1 MKKITFML
9 SLLMSMGAMT
19 TSAQVLSRTGWIVTT
34 SGECDD
40 NTSGHAAA
48 IIDGKNDTYWH
59 SNWGGGNASGDATNT
74 LPQFFQL
81 DLGSEQEFQTI
92 GYMPRPGIGDNGVVK
107 GFSLYVSDSPF
118 ETVSSSKTAAQVVN
132 GLGTPAMTGTFNYD
146 GETSASL
153 KTATASS
160 ILKGRYVLFV
170 VTDAVST
177 QINETD
183 PSKSKYF
190 ASCAEFYLAKGTTIE
205 SKTVTYHYKVD
216 GVEYATRS
224 VQCVDVTTANVPTI
238 DYLANGTITDNA
250 DGSKDVTCTTAYP
263 FVAQATFDANTAHW
277 YSMAVRAGSGNYL
290 LAAKDNG
297 KVGTITKELLGCP
310 EGIGNEMQWAFVGN
324 LKDGFKLYNKANN
337 KQVVVKQV
345 SETVNNKTTNYTQLE
360 LAENDGA
367 ALKLRKDNNGFGLY
381 ATEGNCFNRFDE
393 NRIAEWSGF
402 DDGSTFRIQE
412 PNDYILNYAAQYS
425 LYDDNGAPEGA
436 IGANSYLSV
445 AENLNAFKA
454 AYTAASA
461 EGATAEQIKA
471 LVAENEKIASAT
483 TTTMEIGKYYRL
495 YNKQHHKYACLNDNP
510 AQVTSKLIGTDNS
523 KGASS
528 VFYIENAEAGR
539 YRIKV
544 EDLTLGKAKLKNANP
559 AYGGANIELGDD
571 NYGSKGS
578 YVISHVGKTFL
589 FFDKAT
595 GSDYSYIHAGESG
608 KCMVGWEANNPAS
621 QWYVVPATDV
631 EIDMTAQGDKKY
643 ASAYLPFGVSNVAG
657 ATAYTGAL
665 NAEKNAIDMT
675 ATTAVPANTGF
686 VLVGTEDKAT
696 LTIGEAA
703 AIEGNAL
710 IGTNTGI
717 AFAEATPKANYL
729 VFGVNADKVG
739 FYTPGNVTAI
749 PANKAYINASA
760 LSVSAIA
767 LNFGNTVT
775 GINAATINNGENN
788 APIYDLSGRRVW
800 APVKG
805 GLYIQNGKK
814 LVK

>member
-19 TSAQVLSRTGWIVTT
+19 TSAQVLSRTGWTVTT

-40 NTSGHAAA
+40 SNTGHAAA

-59 SNWGGGNASGDATNT
+59 SNWGNTNGSGDTSKK

-81 DLGSEQEFQTI
+81 DLGSAQEFQTI
-92 GYMPRPGIGDNGVVK
+92 GYMPRKNVKDNGVVK
-107 GFSLYVSDSPF
+107 GYKLYVSDSPF
-118 ETVSSSKTAAQVVN
+118 ETVGNGKTAAQIVSA
-132 GLGTPAMTGTFNYD
+132 LGAPAMEGTFSYE
-146 GETSASL
+146 GENTASL
-153 KTATASS
+153 KTATATSV
-160 ILKGRYVLFV
+160 LKGRYVLFV
-170 VTDAVST
+170 VTDAVAT
-177 QINETD
+177 TND
-183 PSKSKYF
+183 HY
-190 ASCAEFYLAKGTTIE
+190 ASCAEFYLAKGATIE
-205 SKTVTYHYKVD
+205 SKTMTYHYKVD
-216 GVEYATRS
+216 GVEYATRTIS
-224 VQCVDVTTANVPTI
+224 YFDASTAPSVPTV
-238 DYLANGTITDNA
+238 DYLANGAMTKTDDSNY
-250 DGSKDVTCTTAYP
+250 DVACTTAYP
-263 FVAQATFDANTAHW
+263 FVAQTTFDANTAHW
-277 YSMAVRAGSGNYL
+277 YSMAVRANDGNHL

-324 LKDGFKLYNKANN
+324 LKDGFTLYNKANN
-337 KQVVVKQV
+337 KQIVVKQV
-345 SETVNNKTTNYTQLE
+345 TETVNNKETTYTQFD
-360 LAENDGA
+360 LADNEGA

-381 ATEGNCFNRFDE
+381 ATEGYCFNRFDQD
-393 NRIAEWSGF
+393 RIAQWEGF

-412 PNDYILNYAAQYS
+412 PNDYVLNYAAQYS

-436 IGANSYLSV
+436 IGANSYLNV
-445 AENLNAFKA
+445 AENLNAFKTAYEA
-454 AYTAASA
+454 AKA
-461 EGATAEQIKA
+461 GATTETLKA
-471 LVAENEKIASAT
+471 LAAQNKKVKDGLGETIQA
-483 TTTMEIGKYYRL
+483 GKYYRL
-495 YNKQHHKYACLNDNP
+495 VNA
-510 AQVTSKLIGTDNS
+510 NS
-523 KGASS
+523 KRTLYFDASGVMKSADNVSKSATS
-528 VFYIENAEAGR
+528 VVKFENAETGR
-539 YRIKV
+539 FRMKLEGKTFGKRVGNNQAI
-544 EDLTLGKAKLKNANP
+544 TLEA
-559 AYGGANIELGDD
+559 D
-571 NYGSKGS
+571 NSGNKGS
-578 YVISHVGKTFL
+578 YKVVQVGTHFAFYDMVSNVSDRSYLHCNGSAANTLFAWDAGDINSPSRWFVI
-589 FFDKAT
+589 
-595 GSDYSYIHAGESG
+595 
-608 KCMVGWEANNPAS
+608 
-621 QWYVVPATDV
+621 PATDV
-631 EIDMTAQGDKKY
+631 EIDMTAQGDNTY
-643 ASAYLPFGVSNVAG
+643 ASAYLPFDVSNVAG

-686 VLVGTEDKAT
+686 VLVGTADKAT

-760 LSVSAIA
+760 LSASAIA

>member
-9 SLLMSMGAMT
+9 SLLMSMGSMT
-19 TSAQVLSRTGWIVTT
+19 TSAQVLPRAGWTITT
-34 SGECDD
+34 SSECDD
-40 NTSGHAAA
+40 SGYGHAAA
-48 IIDGKNDTYWH
+48 IIDGNNNSFWH
-59 SNWGGGNASGDATNT
+59 SNWGGYNASGDMSKRM
-74 LPQFFQL
+74 PQFFQV

-92 GYMPRPGIGDNGVVK
+92 GYMPRTQLDANGVVK
-107 GFSLYVSDSPF
+107 GYKLYVSNSPF
-118 ETVSSSKTAAQVVN
+118 ETVSGSKTAAQIVSA
-132 GLGTPAMTGTFNYD
+132 LGDPAMEGTFSYD

-153 KTATASS
+153 KTATATSA
-160 ILKGRYVLFV
+160 LKGRYVLFV
-170 VTDAVST
+170 VTDAVT
-177 QINETD
+177 KEAPNC
-183 PSKSKYF
+183 F
-190 ASCAEFYLAKGTTIE
+190 ATCAEFYLAKGSTIE
-205 SKTVTYHYKVD
+205 SKTMTYHYKVD

-224 VQCVDVTTANVPTI
+224 VQYVDASTAAVPTI

-250 DGSKDVTCTTAYP
+250 DGSKDVACTTTYP
-263 FVAQATFDANTAHW
+263 FVAQTTFDANTAHW
-277 YSMAVRAGSGNYL
+277 YSMAVRAGEGNYL

-310 EGIGNEMQWAFVGN
+310 EGIGDEMQWAFVGN

-360 LAENDGA
+360 LAENDGV

-381 ATEGNCFNRFDE
+381 ATEGNCFNRFEE

-412 PNDYILNYAAQYS
+412 PSGYVLNYAAQYS

-454 AYTAASA
+454 AYEAAKA
-461 EGATAEQIKA
+461 GVTTETLNALAAQNKKVEEGLGETIQA
-471 LVAENEKIASAT
+471 
-483 TTTMEIGKYYRL
+483 GKYYRL
-495 YNKQHHKYACLNDNP
+495 VNAASKKTLYFDASGVMKSADNVSKS
-510 AQVTSKLIGTDNS
+510 ATSVVK
-523 KGASS
+523 
-528 VFYIENAEAGR
+528 FENAETGR
-539 YRIKV
+539 FRMKLEGKTFGKRVGNNQAI
-544 EDLTLGKAKLKNANP
+544 TLEA
-559 AYGGANIELGDD
+559 D
-571 NYGSKGS
+571 NSGNKGS
-578 YVISHVGKTFL
+578 YKVVQVGTHFAFYDMVSNVSDRSYLHCNGSAANTL
-589 FFDKAT
+589 FAWD
-595 GSDYSYIHAGESG
+595 AGEINS
-608 KCMVGWEANNPAS
+608 PS
-621 QWYVVPATDV
+621 RWYVIPATDV

-643 ASAYLPFGVSNVAG
+643 ASAYLPFAVSNVAN
-657 ATAYTGAL
+657 ATAYTGVL
-665 NAEKNAIDMT
+665 NAEKTAIDMT
-675 ATTAVPANTGF
+675 ATTSVPANTGF
-686 VLVGTEDKAT
+686 VLVGTENKAT
-696 LTIGEAA
+696 LTIGTAD

-729 VFGVNADKVG
+729 VFGVNNGTVG

-760 LSVSAIA
+760 LSASAIA

>member
-19 TSAQVLSRTGWIVTT
+19 TSAQVLPRAGWTITT
-34 SGECDD
+34 SSECDD
-40 NTSGHAAA
+40 SDYGHAAA
-48 IIDGKNDTYWH
+48 IIDGNNNSFWH
-59 SNWGGGNASGDATNT
+59 SNWGGYNASGDASKRM
-74 LPQFFQL
+74 PQFFQV

-92 GYMPRPGIGDNGVVK
+92 GYMPRTQLDANGVVK
-107 GFSLYVSDSPF
+107 GYKLYVSNSPF
-118 ETVSSSKTAAQVVN
+118 ETVSSSKTAAQIVSA
-132 GLGTPAMTGTFNYD
+132 LGDPAMEGTFSYD

-153 KTATASS
+153 KTATAKSA
-160 ILKGRYVLFV
+160 LKGRYVLFV
-170 VTDAVST
+170 VTDAVTKESPNCYAT
-177 QINETD
+177 
-183 PSKSKYF
+183 
-190 ASCAEFYLAKGTTIE
+190 CAEFYLAKGPTIE

-224 VQCVDVTTANVPTI
+224 VQYVDASTANVPTI
-238 DYLANGTITDNA
+238 DYLANGAMTKTDDSNY
-250 DGSKDVTCTTAYP
+250 DVTCTTTYP

-277 YSMAVRAGSGNYL
+277 YSMAVRAGEGNYL

-297 KVGTITKELLGCP
+297 RVGTITKGTLPDGCP
-310 EGIGNEMQWAFVGN
+310 EGIADEMQWAFVGN

-345 SETVNNKTTNYTQLE
+345 SETKDNKTTNYTLLE

-381 ATEGNCFNRFDE
+381 ATEGNCFNRYDE
-393 NRIAEWSGF
+393 SHIAEWDGF

-412 PNDYILNYAAQYS
+412 PNDYVLQYAARFA
-425 LYDDNGAPEGA
+425 LVDDSDAPEGA

-445 AENLNAFKA
+445 AENSNTFKA
-454 AYTAASA
+454 AYAAASA

-471 LVAENEKIASAT
+471 LAAENGKVAAAT

-495 YNKQHHKYACLNDNP
+495 YNKAHKKYVCLNDNP
-510 AQVTSKLIGTDNS
+510 AQVTSKLIGTVNG

-528 VFYIENAEAGR
+528 VFYIENAETGR

-544 EDLTLGKAKLKNANP
+544 GDLTLGKASKSN
-559 AYGGANIELGDD
+559 NIELGDN
-571 NYGSKGS
+571 NYGNKGS
-578 YVISHVGKTFL
+578 YVISHAGKIFW

-595 GSDYSYIHAGESG
+595 NSNYSYIHAANNGAN
-608 KCMVGWEANNPAS
+608 MVGWEAQSDTYAS

-643 ASAYLPFGVSNVAG
+643 ASAYLPFDVSNVAG

-675 ATTAVPANTGF
+675 ATTAVPANNGF

-710 IGTNTGI
+710 TGTNTGI
-717 AFAEATPKANYL
+717 AFGDAAPKANYL
-729 VFGVNADKVG
+729 VFGVNDGTVG

-760 LSVSAIA
+760 VSNGAIS

>member
-19 TSAQVLSRTGWIVTT
+19 TSAQMLSREGWTVTT

-40 NTSGHAAA
+40 NGSGHAAA
-48 IIDGKNDTYWH
+48 IIDGDNSTYWH
-59 SNWGGGNASGDATNT
+59 SRYNGGSNASGDATYK
-74 LPQFFQL
+74 LPQFFVI
-81 DLGSEQEFQTI
+81 DLGKETTFGSI
-92 GYMPRPGIGDNGVVK
+92 GYVPRPNLGNGAATSFKLYVNNT
-107 GFSLYVSDSPF
+107 GFASVSDSK
-118 ETVSSSKTAAQVVN
+118 SAASIVN
-132 GLGTPAMTGTFNYD
+132 ALGEPAISGTFTYAN
-146 GETSASL
+146 GEGQTIKKAGS
-153 KTATASS
+153 TTE
-160 ILKGRYVLFV
+160 LKGRYVMFV
-170 VTDAVST
+170 VTGS
-177 QINETD
+177 NNG
-183 PSKSKYF
+183 SH
-190 ASCAEFYLAKGTTIE
+190 ASCAEFYLSTELFKN
-205 SKTVTYHYKVD
+205 VTYHYMVD
-216 GVEYATRS
+216 GKEVATKTVGFPS
-224 VQCVDVTTANVPTI
+224 SEEPVAPVLAFITNGVVTKTDDSNYNVACTSNIPFTAAESYDAATAKWYVI
-238 DYLANGTITDNA
+238 DMHNNQANLLWKGNDDNSIA
-250 DGSKDVTCTTAYP
+250 IEAIGKTTSP
-263 FVAQATFDANTAHW
+263 SLLSD
-277 YSMAVRAGSGNYL
+277 NY
-290 LAAKDNG
+290 
-297 KVGTITKELLGCP
+297 
-310 EGIGNEMQWAFVGN
+310 QWTFVGN
-324 LKDGFKLYNKANN
+324 IVDGYKLYNKATN
-337 KQVVVKQV
+337 KAAAFSGSSLAL
-345 SETVNNKTTNYTQLE
+345 SETGDAFKIAASTGSNK
-360 LAENDGA
+360 A
-367 ALKLRKDNNGFGLY
+367 NGFCFY
-381 ATEGNCFNRFDE
+381 KTEGNYLNHQGTGIKTWTSADE
-393 NRIAEWSGF
+393 
-402 DDGSTFRIQE
+402 GSTMHVQAPESYPLAYAQTFV
-412 PNDYILNYAAQYS
+412 NYS
-425 LYDDNGAPEGA
+425 DEGAPEEA
-436 IGANSYLSV
+436 IGANAYLAV

-461 EGATAEQIKA
+461 EGATAEQIKTLEEQNA
-471 LVAENEKIASAT
+471 KVAAGNTS
-483 TTTMEIGKYYRL
+483 TMEVGKYYRL

-510 AQVTSKLIGTDNS
+510 AQVTSKLSGTVNG

-528 VFYIENAEAGR
+528 VFYIENAEAGSGR

-544 EDLTLGKAKLKNANP
+544 EGLTLGKAKLNA
-559 AYGGANIELGDD
+559 GGGSGANIELGDD

-578 YVISHVGKTFL
+578 YAISHVGKTFL
-589 FFDKAT
+589 FFDQAT
-595 GSDYSYIHAGESG
+595 GSNYSYIHGGESG
-608 KCMVGWEANNPAS
+608 TCMVGWEANSEAS
-621 QWYVVPATDV
+621 QWYVIPATDV
-631 EIDMTAQGDKKY
+631 EIAMTAQGGKKY

-665 NAEKNAIDMT
+665 NADKNAIDMT

-696 LTIGEAA
+696 LTIGTAT

-729 VFGVNADKVG
+729 VFGVNNDKVG

-760 LSVSAIA
+760 VENSAIA

>member
-19 TSAQVLSRTGWIVTT
+19 TSAQVLQRAGWTVTT

-40 NTSGHAAA
+40 SNTGHAAA

-59 SNWGGGNASGDATNT
+59 SNWGNTNGSGDTSKK

-81 DLGSEQEFQTI
+81 DLGSAQDFQTI
-92 GYMPRPGIGDNGVVK
+92 GYMPRKNVKANGVVK
-107 GFSLYVSDSPF
+107 GYKLYVSDSPF
-118 ETVSSSKTAAQVVN
+118 ETVGNGKTAAQIVSA
-132 GLGTPAMTGTFNYD
+132 LGDPAMEGTFSYE
-146 GETSASL
+146 GENASL
-153 KTATASS
+153 KTATATSV
-160 ILKGRYVLFV
+160 LRGRYVLFV
-170 VTDAVST
+170 VTDAVAT
-177 QINETD
+177 TND
-183 PSKSKYF
+183 HY

-205 SKTVTYHYKVD
+205 PKTMTYHYKVD
-216 GVEYATRS
+216 GVEYATRTI
-224 VQCVDVTTANVPTI
+224 QYVDASTAPSVPTV

-250 DGSKDVTCTTAYP
+250 DGSKDVACTTAYP
-263 FVAQATFDANTAHW
+263 FVAQTTFDANTAHW
-277 YSMAVRAGSGNYL
+277 YSMAVRANDGNHL

-324 LKDGFKLYNKANN
+324 LKDGFTLYNKANN
-337 KQVVVKQV
+337 KQIVVKQV
-345 SETVNNKTTNYTQLE
+345 TETVNNKETTYTQFD
-360 LAENDGA
+360 LADNEGA

-381 ATEGNCFNRFDE
+381 ATEGYCFNRFDQD
-393 NRIAEWSGF
+393 RIAQWEGF

-412 PNDYILNYAAQYS
+412 PNDYVLNYAAQYS

-436 IGANSYLSV
+436 IGANSYLNV

-454 AYTAASA
+454 AYTAAKA
-461 EGATAEQIKA
+461 GATTETLNA
-471 LVAENEKIASAT
+471 LAAQNKKVEEGLGETIQA
-483 TTTMEIGKYYRL
+483 GKYYRL
-495 YNKQHHKYACLNDNP
+495 VNAASKKTLYFDASGVMKSADNVSKS
-510 AQVTSKLIGTDNS
+510 ATSVVK
-523 KGASS
+523 
-528 VFYIENAEAGR
+528 FENAETGR
-539 YRIKV
+539 FRMKLEGKTFGKRVGNNQAI
-544 EDLTLGKAKLKNANP
+544 TLEA
-559 AYGGANIELGDD
+559 D
-571 NYGSKGS
+571 NSGNKGS
-578 YVISHVGKTFL
+578 YKVVQVGTHFAFYDMVSNVSDRSYLHCNGSAANTL
-589 FFDKAT
+589 FAWD
-595 GSDYSYIHAGESG
+595 AGDINS
-608 KCMVGWEANNPAS
+608 PS
-621 QWYVVPATDV
+621 RWYVIPATDV

-643 ASAYLPFGVSNVAG
+643 ASAYLPFAVSNVAG

-665 NAEKNAIDMT
+665 NAEKNTIDMT
-675 ATTAVPANTGF
+675 ATTSVPANTGF

-710 IGTNTGI
+710 TGTNTGI

-760 LSVSAIA
+760 ITGSAIA

>member
-19 TSAQVLSRTGWIVTT
+19 TSAQVLSRTGWTVTT

-40 NTSGHAAA
+40 SGTGHAAA
-48 IIDGKNDTYWH
+48 IIDGNNNTYWH
-59 SNWGGGNASGDATNT
+59 SNWGGGNASGDTSKK
-74 LPQFFQL
+74 LPQFFQV
-81 DLGSEQEFQTI
+81 DLGSEQEFQSI
-92 GYMPRPGIGDNGVVK
+92 GYMPRPKVTDNGAVK
-107 GFSLYVSDSPF
+107 GYKLYVSNSPF
-118 ETVSSSKTAAQVVN
+118 ETVSSSKTAAQIVSE
-132 GLGTPAMTGTFNYD
+132 LGEPAMAGTFSYD

-153 KTATASS
+153 KTATATSV
-160 ILKGRYVLFV
+160 LKGRYVLFV
-170 VTDAVST
+170 VTDAVT
-177 QINETD
+177 TEGNV
-183 PSKSKYF
+183 Y
-190 ASCAEFYLAKGTTIE
+190 ASCAEFYLAKGPA
-205 SKTVTYHYKVD
+205 KTMTYHYMVD

-224 VQCVDVTTANVPTI
+224 VQYLDETITDLSNVPTVA
-238 DYLANGTITDNA
+238 YLTNGAVTNTDDSNK
-250 DGSKDVTCTTAYP
+250 SVTCTTAYP
-263 FVAQATFDANTAHW
+263 FVAQTTFDANTAHW
-277 YSMAVRAGSGNYL
+277 YSMAVRAGSGNNL

-297 KVGTITKELLGCP
+297 KVGTITKELPLFGCP
-310 EGIGNEMQWAFVGN
+310 EGIADEMQWAFVGN
-324 LKDGFKLYNKANN
+324 LKDGFKLYNKANS

-345 SETVNNKTTNYTQLE
+345 TEGEGEEQRTYTQLE

-393 NRIAEWSGF
+393 SHIAEWSGF

-412 PNDYILNYAAQYS
+412 PSDYVLNYAAQYS

-454 AYTAASA
+454 AYEAAKA
-461 EGATAEQIKA
+461 GVTTETLNA
-471 LVAENEKIASAT
+471 LVAQNKKVEEGLGETIQA
-483 TTTMEIGKYYRL
+483 GKYYRL
-495 YNKQHHKYACLNDNP
+495 VNAASKKTLYFDASGVMKSADNVSKS
-510 AQVTSKLIGTDNS
+510 ATSVVTFDNAETGRFRMKLEGKTFGKRVGDNRAITLEADNS
-523 KGASS
+523 
-528 VFYIENAEAGR
+528 
-539 YRIKV
+539 
-544 EDLTLGKAKLKNANP
+544 
-559 AYGGANIELGDD
+559 D
-571 NYGSKGS
+571 NKGS
-578 YVISHVGKTFL
+578 YKVVQVGKHFAFYDIVSNVSDRSYLHCNASAANTL
-589 FFDKAT
+589 FAWD
-595 GSDYSYIHAGESG
+595 AGEINS
-608 KCMVGWEANNPAS
+608 PS
-621 QWYVVPATDV
+621 RWYVIPATDV

-665 NAEKNAIDMT
+665 NADKNAIDMT
-675 ATTAVPANTGF
+675 ATTSVPANTGF
-686 VLVGTEDKAT
+686 VLVGTENKAT
-696 LTIGEAA
+696 LTIGTAD

-710 IGTNTGI
+710 TGTNTGI

-760 LSVSAIA
+760 LSASAIA

>member
-19 TSAQVLSRTGWIVTT
+19 TSAQVLSRTGWSVTV
-34 SGECDD
+34 SGEQPHD
-40 NTSGHAAA
+40 GGGKAAL
-48 IIDGKNDTYWH
+48 IDGDNSTFWH
-59 SNWGGGNASGDATNT
+59 SRYDANRGSGDVTKT
-74 LPQFFQL
+74 LPQFFVI
-81 DLGSEQEFQTI
+81 DLGKETAFKTI
-92 GYMPRPGIGDNGVVK
+92 GYMPRPGGGNGRVTAFK
-107 GFSLYVSDSPF
+107 LYVSNTEF
-118 ETVSSSKTAAQVVN
+118 ESVSNDKSAASIVN
-132 GLGTPAMTGTFNYD
+132 ALSGDPAMTGTFSYD
-146 GETSASL
+146 GDNGQVL
-153 KTATASS
+153 KTATSNTELS
-160 ILKGRYVLFV
+160 GRYVMFV
-170 VTDAVST
+170 ITGATTDGAAV
-177 QINETD
+177 
-183 PSKSKYF
+183 
-190 ASCAEFYLAKGTTIE
+190 ASCAEFYL
-205 SKTVTYHYKVD
+205 SKDASIATKHITYHYKVD
-216 GVEYATRS
+216 GTEVAKKTAEVVIPEEQVPNLGVLTNGAVTKTDDSNYDVACTSNIPFTAAESYNAATAKWY
-224 VQCVDVTTANVPTI
+224 VIDIHNNQANF
-238 DYLANGTITDNA
+238 LLKGNA
-250 DGSKDVTCTTAYP
+250 DNSIAVETLGKTTTP
-263 FVAQATFDANTAHW
+263 TL
-277 YSMAVRAGSGNYL
+277 S
-290 LAAKDNG
+290 DNF
-297 KVGTITKELLGCP
+297 
-310 EGIGNEMQWAFVGN
+310 QWTFVGN
-324 LKDGFKLYNKANN
+324 ITKGYTIYNKATN
-337 KQVVVKQV
+337 KAVALNGNAWSLNEAGDAFKIAV
-345 SETVNNKTTNYTQLE
+345 STGANK
-360 LAENDGA
+360 A
-367 ALKLRKDNNGFGLY
+367 NGFCFY
-381 ATEGNCFNRFDE
+381 KEEGKYLNYN
-393 NRIAEWSGF
+393 SGTNVLETYS
-402 DDGSTFRIQE
+402 DNDAGSTMHVQAPE
-412 PNDYILNYAAQYS
+412 SYPLAYAQTYANYNDE
-425 LYDDNGAPEGA
+425 GAPEGA
-436 IGANSYLSV
+436 IGANSYLTI

-461 EGATAEQIKA
+461 EGATAEVIKTLEA
-471 LVAENEKIASAT
+471 QNEKVAAGNTS
-483 TTTMEIGKYYRL
+483 TMEVGKYYRL
-495 YNKQHHKYACLNDNP
+495 YNKHYKTYACLNSDP
-510 AQVTSKLIGTDNS
+510 ANVKSNLISTQNG

-528 VFYIENAEAGR
+528 VFYIANAEAGR

-544 EDLTLGKAKLKNANP
+544 GGLTLGKAKKDQ
-559 AYGGANIELGDD
+559 NINLGDE
-571 NYGSKGS
+571 NYGEKGS

-589 FFDKAT
+589 FFDQAV
-595 GSDYSYIHAGESG
+595 GSDYSYIHAGGQGSR
-608 KCMVGWEANNPAS
+608 MIGWEAAAS
-621 QWYVVPATDV
+621 STASRWYVIPATDV

-696 LTIGEAA
+696 LTIGEAT
-703 AIEGNAL
+703 AIAGENAL

-760 LSVSAIA
+760 LSASAIA

>member
-19 TSAQVLSRTGWIVTT
+19 TSAQVLPRAGWTITT
-34 SGECDD
+34 SSECDD
-40 NTSGHAAA
+40 SGYGHAAA
-48 IIDGKNDTYWH
+48 IIDGNNNSFWH
-59 SNWGGGNASGDATNT
+59 SNWGGSNASGDTSKRM
-74 LPQFFQL
+74 PQFFQV

-92 GYMPRPGIGDNGVVK
+92 GYMPRTQLDANGVVK
-107 GFSLYVSDSPF
+107 GYKLYVSNSPF
-118 ETVSSSKTAAQVVN
+118 ETVSGSKTAAQIVSA
-132 GLGTPAMTGTFNYD
+132 LGEPAMKGTFSYD

-160 ILKGRYVLFV
+160 ALKGRYVLFV
-170 VTDAVST
+170 VTDAVT
-177 QINETD
+177 KQAPD
-183 PSKSKYF
+183 CF
-190 ASCAEFYLAKGTTIE
+190 ATCAEFYLAKGSTIE
-205 SKTVTYHYKVD
+205 SKTMTYHYKVD

-224 VQCVDVTTANVPTI
+224 VQYVDASTAAVPTI
-238 DYLANGTITDNA
+238 DYLTNGTITDNA
-250 DGSKDVTCTTAYP
+250 DGSKDVACTTTYP
-263 FVAQATFDANTAHW
+263 FVAQTTFDANTAHW
-277 YSMAVRAGSGNYL
+277 YSMAVRAGSGNFL

-310 EGIGNEMQWAFVGN
+310 EGIGDEMQWAFVGN

-337 KQVVVKQV
+337 KQIVVKQV
-345 SETVNNKTTNYTQLE
+345 TETVNNKKTTYTQFD
-360 LAENDGA
+360 LADNEGA

-381 ATEGNCFNRFDE
+381 ATEGNWFNRFDE
-393 NRIAEWSGF
+393 DRIAEWTGF

-425 LYDDNGAPEGA
+425 IYDDNGAPKGA

-454 AYTAASA
+454 AYEAAKA
-461 EGATAEQIKA
+461 GATDETLNA
-471 LVAENEKIASAT
+471 LAAQNKKVEEGLGETIQA
-483 TTTMEIGKYYRL
+483 GKYYRL
-495 YNKQHHKYACLNDNP
+495 VNAASKKTLYFDASGVMKSADNVSKS
-510 AQVTSKLIGTDNS
+510 ATSVVKFDNAETGRFRMKLEGKIFGKREGDNQAITLEADNS
-523 KGASS
+523 
-528 VFYIENAEAGR
+528 
-539 YRIKV
+539 
-544 EDLTLGKAKLKNANP
+544 GK
-559 AYGGANIELGDD
+559 
-571 NYGSKGS
+571 KGS
-578 YVISHVGKTFL
+578 YKVVQVGTHFAFYDMVSNVSNRSYLHCNATAANTLFTWDAGDINSASRWFVI
-589 FFDKAT
+589 
-595 GSDYSYIHAGESG
+595 
-608 KCMVGWEANNPAS
+608 
-621 QWYVVPATDV
+621 PATDV

-643 ASAYLPFGVSNVAG
+643 ASAYLPFAVSNVAN

-686 VLVGTEDKAT
+686 VLVGTADKAT

-703 AIEGNAL
+703 AIEGDNAL
-710 IGTNTGI
+710 TGTNTGI

-749 PANKAYINASA
+749 PANKAYINASEI
-760 LSVSAIA
+760 SNQAIA

>member
-19 TSAQVLSRTGWIVTT
+19 TSAQVLPRVGWTITT
-34 SGECDD
+34 SSECDD
-40 NTSGHAAA
+40 SGYGHAAA
-48 IIDGKNDTYWH
+48 IIDGNNNSFWH
-59 SNWGGGNASGDATNT
+59 SNWGGYNASGDTSKRM
-74 LPQFFQL
+74 PQFFQV

-92 GYMPRPGIGDNGVVK
+92 GYMPRTQLDANGVVK
-107 GFSLYVSDSPF
+107 GYKLYVSNSPF
-118 ETVSSSKTAAQVVN
+118 ETVSGSKTAAQIVSA
-132 GLGTPAMTGTFNYD
+132 LGNPAMEGTFSYD

-153 KTATASS
+153 KTATAKSA
-160 ILKGRYVLFV
+160 LKGRYVLFV
-170 VTDAVST
+170 VTDAVT
-177 QINETD
+177 KEAPNC
-183 PSKSKYF
+183 F
-190 ASCAEFYLAKGTTIE
+190 ATCAEFYLAKGSTIE
-205 SKTVTYHYKVD
+205 SKTMTYHYKVD

-454 AYTAASA
+454 AYEAAKA
-461 EGATAEQIKA
+461 GATTETLNA
-471 LVAENEKIASAT
+471 LAAQNKKVEEGLGETIQA
-483 TTTMEIGKYYRL
+483 GKYYRL
-495 YNKQHHKYACLNDNP
+495 VNAASKKTLYLDASGVMKSADNVSKS
-510 AQVTSKLIGTDNS
+510 ATSVVKFDNAENGRFRMKLEGKTFGKRVSNNTAITLEADNS
-523 KGASS
+523 G
-528 VFYIENAEAGR
+528 N
-539 YRIKV
+539 
-544 EDLTLGKAKLKNANP
+544 
-559 AYGGANIELGDD
+559 
-571 NYGSKGS
+571 KGS
-578 YVISHVGKTFL
+578 YKVIQVGTHFAFYDMVSNVSDRSYLHCNADASAANTL
-589 FFDKAT
+589 FGWD
-595 GSDYSYIHAGESG
+595 AGEINSPSRWF
-608 KCMVGWEANNPAS
+608 VI
-621 QWYVVPATDV
+621 PATDV
-631 EIDMTAQGDKKY
+631 EIDMTAQGNKKY

-665 NAEKNAIDMT
+665 NADKNAIDMT

-686 VLVGTEDKAT
+686 VLVGTENKAI

-703 AIEGNAL
+703 AIEGDNAL

-760 LSVSAIA
+760 VAGSAIA